1 MMTKRPHGLSGVLA
15 GLFALALLG
24 GCAAQRAPIDY
35 SAFQRANPASILVM
49 PPIND
54 SPDLKAVPAVWSS
67 ATRPLA
73 EAGYYVTPVTLVD
86 ETFQQNG
93 VHTSGEA
100 QDIPIAKLRE
110 FFGADAALYIK
121 VKQYGTVYQ
130 LIASETKVV
139 VEGQIVDLRSGESL
153 WKGSA
158 AASSAER
165 QQSNSGGLAGMLIS
179 ALVNQIVG
187 TVSDAAYQYAV
198 DADARLVATVLPGPR
213 SPRYGR
219 LPGQK

>member
-1 MMTKRPHGLSGVLA
+1 MKPKLGLVASGVLV
-15 GLFALALLG
+15 LALLG
-24 GCAAQRAPIDY
+24 GCAAKRTPIDY

-49 PPIND
+49 PPVND

-86 ETFQQNG
+86 ETFRQNG
-93 VHTSGEA
+93 VYTSGEA
-100 QDIPIAKLRE
+100 QDIPIVKLRE

-139 VEGQIVDLRSGESL
+139 VEGQIVDLRSGEVL
-153 WKGSA
+153 WSGSA

-165 QQSNSGGLAGMLIS
+165 QQSNSGGLTGMLIS
-179 ALVNQIVG
+179 ARVNQIIG
-187 TVSDAAYQYAV
+187 TVSDAADQYAV
-198 DADARLVATVLPGPR
+198 DADARLVTTVLPGPR
-213 SPRYGR
+213 SPRHGR
-219 LPGQK
+219 LPGQP